1 MVFIP
6 ATKEQRI
13 LKNLCKSVE
22 TSDFRLME
30 RSVDQALEA
39 GIPFEVIMSQGLGKG
54 MESIGKL
61 FDSAKIYLPQVV
73 AASKTVESAIKK
85 LEPAIGSGDKTHRGT
100 IVMGS
105 VEGDI
110 HEIGKNVCCAML
122 RGAGYRVIDLGPDVS
137 PDDFLKAAKEYSA
150 DIIGGSALM
159 TTTLKM
165 QKSMVQTAIEEK
177 SPVMMI
183 FGGAPCSK
191 EWVDKIG
198 GDGYSA
204 SGTEIVELVD
214 KLMKSRAEE
223 ETDNADS

>member
-204 SGTEIVELVD
+204 SGSEIVDLVD
-214 KLMKSRAEE
+214 RLMLRR
-223 ETDNADS
+223 TGNP